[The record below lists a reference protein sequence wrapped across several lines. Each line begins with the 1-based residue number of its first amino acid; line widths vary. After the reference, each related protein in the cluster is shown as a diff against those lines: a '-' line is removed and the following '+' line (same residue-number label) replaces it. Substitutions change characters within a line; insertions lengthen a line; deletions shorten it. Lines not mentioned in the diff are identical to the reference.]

1 MSMIGSTWDDDCGSS
16 TYAGMKGSPRHDALA
31 AIAKDYLS
39 SLNDRRGY
47 RQLWDEIDKEIRGE
61 ITDELIEFLGKA
73 RAVP

>member
-1 MSMIGSTWDDDCGSS
+1 MLDDDCCGS
-16 TYAGMKGSPRHDALA
+16 TYAGMKGSPRREALA
-31 AIAKDYLS
+31 AIAKDYLD

-47 RQLWDEIDKEIRGE
+47 RQLWDEIDKDIQGE